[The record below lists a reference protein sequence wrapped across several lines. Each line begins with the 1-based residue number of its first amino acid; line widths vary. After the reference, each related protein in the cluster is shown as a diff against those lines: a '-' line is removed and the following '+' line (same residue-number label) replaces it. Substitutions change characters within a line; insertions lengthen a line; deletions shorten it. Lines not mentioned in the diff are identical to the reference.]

1 MGKISIDVTIGGN
14 TQRVNFTTATPQE
27 EAAAA
32 YYVGWADMT
41 AEWFR
46 DLTDY
51 QIAEMATRQDKK
63 EWSGTFGK
71 NSVFFLLYQ
80 EGKQP
85 TVTLI
90 SSGVPMEQDLVD
102 DSTCPHDDVTLNGT
116 TYKVFGMRFYQPNE
130 NDTITIKY

>member
-1 MGKISIDVTIGGN
+1 MNRISIDVIINGN
-14 TQRVNFTTATPQE
+14 TQRVNFTVSTPQE
-27 EAAAA
+27 DAAAA

-41 AEWFR
+41 ADWFK

-71 NSVFFLLYQ
+71 SSVFFLLYQ
-80 EGKQP
+80 EGKLP

-102 DSTCPHDDVTLNGT
+102 DSTCPHEPVTIDGT

>member
-1 MGKISIDVTIGGN
+1 MIINGN

-41 AEWFR
+41 ADWFK

-51 QIAEMATRQDKK
+51 QIAEMAVRQDKK
-63 EWSGTFGK
+63 EWQGIFGK
-71 NSVFFLLYQ
+71 SSVFFLLYQ
-80 EGKQP
+80 EGKLP

-90 SSGVPMEQDLVD
+90 SSGVPMEQDLVE
-102 DSTCPHDDVTLNGT
+102 DSTCQHEPVTIDGT
-116 TYKVFGMRFYQPNE
+116 TYNVFGMRFYQPNAD
-130 NDTITIKY
+130 DTIIIKY

>member
-1 MGKISIDVTIGGN
+1 MKRTIDITIDGN
-14 TQRVNFTTATPQE
+14 TTTVNFTTATPHE

-32 YYVGWADMT
+32 YYVGFGDMT
-41 AEWFR
+41 ADWFR

-51 QIAEMATRQDKK
+51 QIAEMAVRQNKK

-71 NSVFFLLYQ
+71 SSVFFLLYQ
-80 EGKQP
+80 EGKLP

-102 DSTCPHDDVTLNGT
+102 DSTCPHEPVTIDGT